1 MHYQKYLFH
10 SSSGCLTR
18 ITHNINE
25 SHFCQCDIMA
35 KNSILKCYEDFLAN
49 TLYIHELQCC
59 SFPKLIAKTQDQ
71 LENKPLSNDRLKVTI
86 FHTRFSIIFTLLYWW
101 PDAHPRQHTQI
112 TSLYMMTHFF
122 ANTLYIH
129 ELKCCLFPKLIA
141 KTQDQLENKPLS
153 NDRLKVTIF
162 HTRFSIIFTLLY
174 WWPDAHPRQH
184 TQITSLYMMTHFF
197 ANTLYIHE
205 LQYCSFPKLIA
216 KTQDQLEN
224 NLLSNDRLKVTIFDT
239 RFSISFTLLYWWPDA
254 HPRQHTQITFLYMMT
269 LCEHTLY
276 TQIAMLFILQTD
288 SQNARPVGEQTTFER
303 STENHFLSHTILE
316 YFHIVVLVA

>member
-1 MHYQKYLFH
+1 MM
-10 SSSGCLTR
+10 
-18 ITHNINE
+18 TH
-25 SHFCQCDIMA
+25 F
-35 KNSILKCYEDFLAN
+35 FAN
-49 TLYIHELQCC
+49 TLYIHELKCCSFPKLIAKTQDQLENKPLSNDRLKVTIFHTRFSIIFTLLYWWPDAHPRQHSQITSLYMMTHFFANKLYIHELQYC

-129 ELKCCLFPKLIA
+129 ELQCCLFPKLIA
-141 KTQDQLENKPLS
+141 KTQDQLENKLLS
-153 NDRLKVTIF
+153 YDRLKVTIF

-197 ANTLYIHE
+197 ANKLYIHE
-205 LQYCSFPKLIA
+205 LQCCSFPKLIA

-224 NLLSNDRLKVTIFDT
+224 KRLSNDRLKVTIFHT
-239 RFSISFTLLYWWPDA
+239 RFSIIFTLLYWWPDA
-254 HPRQHTQITFLYMMT
+254 HPRQHTQITSLYMMT
-269 LCEHTLY
+269 NFFANTLY
-276 TQIAMLFILQTD
+276 IHELQ
-288 SQNARPVGEQTTFER
+288 
-303 STENHFLSHTILE
+303 
-316 YFHIVVLVA
+316 